1 MDKKVA
7 IVLSTYNGEKYLREQ
22 IDSILNQTYKNF
34 ELIVRDD
41 GSKDSTV
48 AIIKEY
54 IEKSDKEITLIEGKN
69 LGFIK
74 SFFDLLKR
82 ADADY
87 YSFADQDDIWMPNK
101 IELAVNSLNKLDNTK
116 PNMAFSNVD
125 YYDTEMNFMG
135 KGDSE
140 GKNPSFLNSLY
151 ECINQ
156 GMTMVINK
164 KARDYIINNIP
175 EKCFFHDW
183 WTYMICTGFGNVVQD
198 DVVTVKYRRAKTNAT
213 VEGQGKITLLV
224 WRIKKLFLGD
234 GMKDIKKQITIFKN
248 LFYKD
253 LSDENKKILNTFE
266 GEKYNFFRALK
277 KTFYP
282 KKIRRKLIDD
292 LSVRLFFLLGIL

>member
-1 MDKKVA
+1 MSKKVV
-7 IVLSTYNGEKYLREQ
+7 ILLSTYNGEKYLREQ
-22 IDSILNQTYKNF
+22 IDSILNQSYQNF
-34 ELIVRDD
+34 ELVVRDD

-48 AIIKEY
+48 EIVKEY
-54 IEKSDKEITLIEGKN
+54 MEKSDKEITLMVGKN

-74 SFFDLLKR
+74 SFFELLKHS
-82 ADADY
+82 DADY
-87 YSFADQDDIWMPNK
+87 FSFADQDDIWLPNK
-101 IELAVNSLNKLDNTK
+101 IELAVNSLEKLDDTK
-116 PNMAFSNVD
+116 PNMSFSNVD

-140 GKNPSFLNSLY
+140 NKKPSFLNSLY

-164 KARDYIINNIP
+164 TARDYIIKNIP

-183 WTYMICTGFGNVVQD
+183 WTYMICTAFGNVVQD

-213 VEGQGKITLLV
+213 VEGQGKITLLM

-234 GMKDIKKQITIFKN
+234 GMKDIRAQQTMFKN
-248 LFYKD
+248 MFYNS
-253 LSDENKKILNTFE
+253 LSKENKKIIDTFE
-266 GEKYNFFRALK
+266 GEKYNFIKALK

-282 KKIRRKLIDD
+282 KKIRRKLVDD
-292 LSVRLFFLLGIL
+292 LSVRILFLFGIL

>member
-7 IVLSTYNGEKYLREQ
+7 ILLSTYNGEKYLKEQ
-22 IDSILNQTYKNF
+22 LDSILAQTYANF
-34 ELIVRDD
+34 ELIIRDD
-41 GSKDSTV
+41 GSKDNTV
-48 AIIKEY
+48 KIIKEY
-54 IEKSDKEITLIEGKN
+54 IEKTDKEITLIEGKN

-82 ADADY
+82 GDADY
-87 YSFADQDDIWMPNK
+87 YAYADQDDIWLPNK
-101 IELAVNSLNKLDNTK
+101 IELAVNSLNKLDDRV

-125 YYDTEMNFMG
+125 YYDTEMNFIG
-135 KGDSE
+135 KGDS
-140 GKNPSFLNSLY
+140 KNKKPSFLNSLY

-164 KARDYIINNIP
+164 KAREYIINNIP

-183 WTYMICTGFGNVVQD
+183 WTYMICTAFGNVVQD

-213 VEGQGKITLLV
+213 VEGQGTITLLI
-224 WRIKKLFLGD
+224 WRIKKLLLGD

-248 LFYKD
+248 IFYKD
-253 LSDENKKILNTFE
+253 LSTENQKIIDTFE
-266 GEKYNFFRALK
+266 GEKYNFFKALK
-277 KTFYP
+277 KVFYP

-292 LSVRLFFLLGIL
+292 ISLRIFFLFGIL

>member
-7 IVLSTYNGEKYLREQ
+7 ILLSTYNGEKYLKEQ
-22 IDSILNQTYKNF
+22 LDSILAQTYTNF
-34 ELIVRDD
+34 ELIIRDD
-41 GSKDSTV
+41 GSKDNTV
-48 AIIKEY
+48 KIIKEY
-54 IEKSDKEITLIEGKN
+54 IEKTDKEITLIEGKN

-82 ADADY
+82 GNADY
-87 YSFADQDDIWMPNK
+87 YAYADQDDIWLPNK
-101 IELAVNSLNKLDNTK
+101 IELAVNSLNKLDDRV

-125 YYDTEMNFMG
+125 YYDTEMNFIG
-135 KGDSE
+135 KGDS
-140 GKNPSFLNSLY
+140 KNKKPSFLNSLY

-164 KARDYIINNIP
+164 KAREYIIDNIP

-183 WTYMICTGFGNVVQD
+183 WTYMICTAFGNVVQD

-213 VEGQGKITLLV
+213 VEGQGTITLLI
-224 WRIKKLFLGD
+224 WRIKKLLLGD

-248 LFYKD
+248 IFYKD
-253 LSDENKKILNTFE
+253 LSTENQKIIDTFE
-266 GEKYNFFRALK
+266 GEKYNFFKALK
-277 KTFYP
+277 KVFYP

-292 LSVRLFFLLGIL
+292 ISLRIFFLFGIL

>member
-1 MDKKVA
+1 MSKKVA
-7 IVLSTYNGEKYLREQ
+7 ILLSTYNGEKYLREQ
-22 IDSILNQTYKNF
+22 IDSILAQTYDNF

-48 AIIKEY
+48 EIVKEY
-54 IEKSDKEITLIEGKN
+54 MEKSDKEITLMVGKN

-74 SFFDLLKR
+74 SFFELLKHS
-82 ADADY
+82 DADY
-87 YSFADQDDIWMPNK
+87 FSFADQDDIWLPNK
-101 IELAVNSLNKLDNTK
+101 IELAVNSLNKLDDTK

-135 KGDSE
+135 NGDS
-140 GKNPSFLNSLY
+140 KNKKPSFLNSLY

-164 KARDYIINNIP
+164 TARDYIIKNIP

-183 WTYMICTGFGNVVQD
+183 WTYMICTAFGSVVQD

-234 GMKDIKKQITIFKN
+234 GMKDIRKQQTIFKN
-248 LFYKD
+248 IFYD
-253 LSDENKKILNTFE
+253 NLSDENKR
-266 GEKYNFFRALK
+266 Y
-277 KTFYP
+277 
-282 KKIRRKLIDD
+282 
-292 LSVRLFFLLGIL
+292 

>member
-1 MDKKVA
+1 MSKKVA
-7 IVLSTYNGEKYLREQ
+7 ILLSTYNGEKYLREQ
-22 IDSILNQTYKNF
+22 IDSILAQTYDNF

-48 AIIKEY
+48 EIVKEY
-54 IEKSDKEITLIEGKN
+54 MEKSDKEITLMVGKN

-74 SFFDLLKR
+74 SFFELLKHS
-82 ADADY
+82 DADY
-87 YSFADQDDIWMPNK
+87 FSFADQDDIWLPNK
-101 IELAVNSLNKLDNTK
+101 IELAVNSLNKLDDTK

-135 KGDSE
+135 NGDS
-140 GKNPSFLNSLY
+140 KNKKPSFLNSLY

-164 KARDYIINNIP
+164 TARDYIIKNIP

-183 WTYMICTGFGNVVQD
+183 WTYMICTAFGSVVQD

-224 WRIKKLFLGD
+224 WRIKKLFLGN
-234 GMKDIKKQITIFKN
+234 GMKDIRKQQTIFKN
-248 LFYKD
+248 IFYD
-253 LSDENKKILNTFE
+253 NLSDENKKILDTFE
-266 GEKYNFFRALK
+266 EEKYNFFKALK

-282 KKIRRKLIDD
+282 RKIRRKFVDD
-292 LSVRLFFLLGIL
+292 LSLRILFLLGIL

>member
-22 IDSILNQTYKNF
+22 IDSILNQTYTNF

-41 GSKDSTV
+41 GSKDDTV
-48 AIIKEY
+48 KIIKEY

-82 ADADY
+82 GDADY
-87 YSFADQDDIWMPNK
+87 YAYADQDDIWLPNK
-101 IELAVNSLNKLDNTK
+101 IELAVTSLDKLDSSK
-116 PNMAFSNVD
+116 PNMAFSNVE
-125 YYDTEMNFMG
+125 YYDTEMNFIG
-135 KGDSE
+135 NGES
-140 GKNPSFLNSLY
+140 KNKRPSFLNSLY

-164 KARDYIINNIP
+164 TARDYIINNIP

-183 WTYMICTGFGNVVQD
+183 WTYMICSSMGNVVQD

-213 VEGQGKITLLV
+213 VEGQGIVTLMT
-224 WRIKKLFLGD
+224 WRIKKLLLGD
-234 GMKDIKKQITIFKN
+234 GMKDIKKQITMFKN
-248 LFYKD
+248 IFYKQ
-253 LSDENKKILNTFE
+253 LSNKDKKIIDTFE
-266 GEKYNFFRALK
+266 GENYNFFKALK
-277 KTFYP
+277 KVFYP

-292 LSVRLFFLLGIL
+292 ISLRIFFLFGIL

>member
-1 MDKKVA
+1 MSKKVA
-7 IVLSTYNGEKYLREQ
+7 ILLSTYNGEKYLREQ
-22 IDSILNQTYKNF
+22 IDSILAQTYDNF

-48 AIIKEY
+48 EIVKEY
-54 IEKSDKEITLIEGKN
+54 MEKSDKEITLMVGKN

-74 SFFDLLKR
+74 SFFELLKHS
-82 ADADY
+82 DADY
-87 YSFADQDDIWMPNK
+87 FSFADQDDIWLPNK
-101 IELAVNSLNKLDNTK
+101 IELAVNSLNKLDDTK

-135 KGDSE
+135 NGDS
-140 GKNPSFLNSLY
+140 KNKKPSFLNSLY

-164 KARDYIINNIP
+164 TARDYIIKNIP

-183 WTYMICTGFGNVVQD
+183 WTYMICTAFGSVVQY

-234 GMKDIKKQITIFKN
+234 GMKDIRKQQTIFKN
-248 LFYKD
+248 IFYD
-253 LSDENKKILNTFE
+253 NLSDENKKILDTFE
-266 GEKYNFFRALK
+266 EEKYNFFKALK

-282 KKIRRKLIDD
+282 RKIRRKFVDD
-292 LSVRLFFLLGIL
+292 LSLRILFLLGIL

>member
-1 MDKKVA
+1 MSKKVA
-7 IVLSTYNGEKYLREQ
+7 ILLSTYNGEKYLREQ
-22 IDSILNQTYKNF
+22 IDSILAQTYDNF

-48 AIIKEY
+48 EIVKEY
-54 IEKSDKEITLIEGKN
+54 MEKSDKEITLMVGKN

-74 SFFDLLKR
+74 SFFELLKHS
-82 ADADY
+82 DADY
-87 YSFADQDDIWMPNK
+87 FSFADQDDIWLPNK
-101 IELAVNSLNKLDNTK
+101 IELAVNSLNKLDDTK

-135 KGDSE
+135 NGDS
-140 GKNPSFLNSLY
+140 KNKKPSFLNSLY

-164 KARDYIINNIP
+164 TARDYIIKNIP

-183 WTYMICTGFGNVVQD
+183 WTYMICTAFGSVVQD

-234 GMKDIKKQITIFKN
+234 GMKDIRKQQTIFKN
-248 LFYKD
+248 VFYD
-253 LSDENKKILNTFE
+253 NLSDENKKILDTFE
-266 GEKYNFFRALK
+266 EEKYNFFKALK

-282 KKIRRKLIDD
+282 RKIRRKFVDD
-292 LSVRLFFLLGIL
+292 LSLRILFLLGIL

>member
-7 IVLSTYNGEKYLREQ
+7 ILLSTYNGEKYLKEQ
-22 IDSILNQTYKNF
+22 LDSILAQTYTNF
-34 ELIVRDD
+34 ELIIRDD
-41 GSKDSTV
+41 GSKDNTV
-48 AIIKEY
+48 KIIKEY
-54 IEKSDKEITLIEGKN
+54 IEKTDKEITLIEGKN

-82 ADADY
+82 GDADY
-87 YSFADQDDIWMPNK
+87 YAYADQDDIWLPNK
-101 IELAVNSLNKLDNTK
+101 IELAVNSLNKLDDRV

-125 YYDTEMNFMG
+125 YYDTEMNFIG
-135 KGDSE
+135 KGDS
-140 GKNPSFLNSLY
+140 KNKKPSFLNSLY

-164 KARDYIINNIP
+164 KAREYIIDNIP

-183 WTYMICTGFGNVVQD
+183 WTYMICTAFGNVVQD

-213 VEGQGKITLLV
+213 VEGQGTITLLI
-224 WRIKKLFLGD
+224 WRIKKLLLGD

-248 LFYKD
+248 IFYKD
-253 LSDENKKILNTFE
+253 LSTENQKIIDTFE
-266 GEKYNFFRALK
+266 GEKYNFFKALK
-277 KTFYP
+277 KVFYP

-292 LSVRLFFLLGIL
+292 ISLRIFFLFGIL

>member
-1 MDKKVA
+1 MSKKVA
-7 IVLSTYNGEKYLREQ
+7 ILLSTYNGEKYLREQ
-22 IDSILNQTYKNF
+22 IDSILAQTYDNF

-48 AIIKEY
+48 EIVKEY
-54 IEKSDKEITLIEGKN
+54 MEKSDKEIMVGKN

-74 SFFDLLKR
+74 SFFELLKHS
-82 ADADY
+82 DADY
-87 YSFADQDDIWMPNK
+87 FSFADQDDIWLPNK
-101 IELAVNSLNKLDNTK
+101 IELAVNSLNKLDDTK

-135 KGDSE
+135 NGDS
-140 GKNPSFLNSLY
+140 KNKKPSFLNSLY

-164 KARDYIINNIP
+164 TARDYIIKNIP

-183 WTYMICTGFGNVVQD
+183 WTYMICTAFGSVVQD

-234 GMKDIKKQITIFKN
+234 GMKDIRKQQTIFKN
-248 LFYKD
+248 IFYD
-253 LSDENKKILNTFE
+253 NLSDENKKILDTFE
-266 GEKYNFFRALK
+266 EEKYNFFKALK

-282 KKIRRKLIDD
+282 RKIRRKFVDD
-292 LSVRLFFLLGIL
+292 LSLRILFLLGIL

>member
-7 IVLSTYNGEKYLREQ
+7 ILLSTYNGEKYLKEQ
-22 IDSILNQTYKNF
+22 LDSILAQTYTNF
-34 ELIVRDD
+34 ELIIRDD
-41 GSKDSTV
+41 GSKDNTV
-48 AIIKEY
+48 KIIKEY
-54 IEKSDKEITLIEGKN
+54 IEKTDKEITLIEGKN

-82 ADADY
+82 GNADY
-87 YSFADQDDIWMPNK
+87 YAYADQDDIWLPNK
-101 IELAVNSLNKLDNTK
+101 IELAVNSLNKLDDRV

-125 YYDTEMNFMG
+125 YYDTEMNFIG
-135 KGDSE
+135 KGDS
-140 GKNPSFLNSLY
+140 KNKKPSFLNSLY

-164 KARDYIINNIP
+164 KAREYIIDNIP

-183 WTYMICTGFGNVVQD
+183 WTYMICTAFGNVVQD

-213 VEGQGKITLLV
+213 VEGQGIVTLLI
-224 WRIKKLFLGD
+224 WRIKKLLLGD

-248 LFYKD
+248 IFYKD
-253 LSDENKKILNTFE
+253 LSTENQKIIDTFE
-266 GEKYNFFRALK
+266 GEKYNFFKAIK
-277 KTFYP
+277 KAFYP

-292 LSVRLFFLLGIL
+292 ISLRIFFLFGIL

>member
-1 MDKKVA
+1 MSKKVA
-7 IVLSTYNGEKYLREQ
+7 ILLSTYNGEKYLREQ
-22 IDSILNQTYKNF
+22 IDSLLAQTYDNF

-48 AIIKEY
+48 EIVKEY
-54 IEKSDKEITLIEGKN
+54 MEKSDKEITLMVGKN

-74 SFFDLLKR
+74 SFFELLKHS
-82 ADADY
+82 DADY
-87 YSFADQDDIWMPNK
+87 FSFADQDDIWLPNK
-101 IELAVNSLNKLDNTK
+101 IELAVNSLNKLDDTK

-135 KGDSE
+135 NGDS
-140 GKNPSFLNSLY
+140 KNKKPSFLNSLY

-164 KARDYIINNIP
+164 TARDYIIKNIP

-183 WTYMICTGFGNVVQD
+183 WTYMICTAFGSVVQA

-224 WRIKKLFLGD
+224 WRIKKLFLGN
-234 GMKDIKKQITIFKN
+234 GMKDIRKQQTIFKN
-248 LFYKD
+248 IFYD
-253 LSDENKKILNTFE
+253 NLSDENKKILDTFE
-266 GEKYNFFRALK
+266 EEKYNFFKALK

-282 KKIRRKLIDD
+282 RKIRRKFVDD
-292 LSVRLFFLLGIL
+292 LSLRILFLLGIL

>member
-22 IDSILNQTYKNF
+22 IDSILNQTYTNF

-41 GSKDSTV
+41 GSKDNTV

-87 YSFADQDDIWMPNK
+87 YSFADQDDVWMPNK
-101 IELAVNSLNKLDNTK
+101 IELAVKSLNKLDDTK

-125 YYDTEMNFMG
+125 YYDIEMNFMG
-135 KGDSE
+135 KGDSK
-140 GKNPSFLNSLY
+140 GKKPSFLNSLY

-164 KARDYIINNIP
+164 KARDYIINNLP

-213 VEGQGKITLLV
+213 VEGQGKLTLLI

-253 LSDENKKILNTFE
+253 LSEENKKILDTFE
-266 GEKYNFFRALK
+266 GEKYNFFKALK

-292 LSVRLFFLLGIL
+292 LSVRVFFLFGIL

>member
-1 MDKKVA
+1 MSKKVA
-7 IVLSTYNGEKYLREQ
+7 ILLSTYNGEKYLREQ
-22 IDSILNQTYKNF
+22 IDSILNQTYQNF
-34 ELIVRDD
+34 ELVVRDD

-48 AIIKEY
+48 EIVKEY
-54 IEKSDKEITLIEGKN
+54 MEKSDKEITLMVGKN

-74 SFFDLLKR
+74 SFFELLKHS
-82 ADADY
+82 DADY
-87 YSFADQDDIWMPNK
+87 FSFADQDDIWFPNK
-101 IELAVNSLNKLDNTK
+101 IELAVNSLDKLDDTK

-135 KGDSE
+135 KGDSQN
-140 GKNPSFLNSLY
+140 KKPSFLNSLY

-164 KARDYIINNIP
+164 TARDYIIENIP

-183 WTYMICTGFGNVVQD
+183 WTYMICTAFGNVVQD
-198 DVVTVKYRRAKTNAT
+198 DIVTVKYRRAKTNAT
-213 VEGQGKITLLV
+213 VEGQGKFTLLM

-234 GMKDIKKQITIFKN
+234 GMKDIRAQQTMFKN
-248 LFYKD
+248 IFYKD
-253 LSDENKKILNTFE
+253 LSEENRKIIDTFE
-266 GEKYNFFRALK
+266 GEKYNFFKALK

-292 LSVRLFFLLGIL
+292 ISVRILFLFGIL

>member
-1 MDKKVA
+1 MSKKVA
-7 IVLSTYNGEKYLREQ
+7 ILLSTYNGEKYLREQ
-22 IDSILNQTYKNF
+22 IDSILAQTYDNF

-48 AIIKEY
+48 EIIKEY
-54 IEKSDKEITLIEGKN
+54 VEKSDKEITLMVGKN

-74 SFFDLLKR
+74 SFFELLKHS
-82 ADADY
+82 DADY
-87 YSFADQDDIWMPNK
+87 FSFADQDDVWLPNK
-101 IELAVNSLNKLDNTK
+101 IELAVKSLNKLDDTK

-135 KGDSE
+135 NGDSK
-140 GKNPSFLNSLY
+140 GKKGYFLNSLY

-164 KARDYIINNIP
+164 TARDYIINNIP

-183 WTYMICTGFGNVVQD
+183 WTYMICTAFGNVVQD

-213 VEGQGKITLLV
+213 VEGQGKITLLM

-234 GMKDIKKQITIFKN
+234 GMKDIKAQQTIFKN
-248 LFYKD
+248 IFYKD
-253 LSDENKKILNTFE
+253 LSDENKKILDTFE
-266 GEKYNFFRALK
+266 GEKYNFIKALK

-282 KKIRRKLIDD
+282 HKIRRKLIDD
-292 LSVRLFFLLGIL
+292 LSVRILFLFGVL

>member
-135 KGDSE
+135 KGDNE

>member
-7 IVLSTYNGEKYLREQ
+7 ILLSTYNGEKYLREQ
-22 IDSILNQTYKNF
+22 IDSILAQTYQNF
-34 ELIVRDD
+34 ELVVRDD

-54 IEKSDKEITLIEGKN
+54 IEKTDKKITLITGEN

-74 SFFDLLKR
+74 SFFELLKI

-87 YSFADQDDIWMPNK
+87 FSFADQDDIWFPNK

-125 YYDTEMNFMG
+125 YYDIDMNFMG
-135 KGDSE
+135 KGDSK
-140 GKNPSFLNSLY
+140 GKKPYFLNSLY

-164 KARDYIINNIP
+164 VARDYIINNIP

-213 VEGQGKITLLV
+213 VEGQGIIAMYV
-224 WRIKKLFLGD
+224 WRIKKMFLGE
-234 GMKDIKKQITIFKN
+234 GMKDLRKQQKFFKE
-248 LFYKD
+248 LFYDD
-253 LSDENKKILNTFE
+253 LSDENKKILDTFQ
-266 GEKYNFFRALK
+266 GEKYNFFKALK
-277 KTFYP
+277 KMFYP
-282 KKIRRKLIDD
+282 KKIRRKLVDD
-292 LSVRLFFLLGIL
+292 LSIRILFLFGIL

>member
-1 MDKKVA
+1 MSKKVA
-7 IVLSTYNGEKYLREQ
+7 ILLSTYNGEKYLREQ
-22 IDSILNQTYKNF
+22 IDSILNQTYQNF

-48 AIIKEY
+48 EIIKEY
-54 IEKSDKEITLIEGKN
+54 MEKSDKITLMVGKN

-74 SFFDLLKR
+74 SFFELLKHS
-82 ADADY
+82 DADY
-87 YSFADQDDIWMPNK
+87 FSFADQDDIWLPNK
-101 IELAVNSLNKLDNTK
+101 IELAVNSLNKLDDTK

-135 KGDSE
+135 NGDSK
-140 GKNPSFLNSLY
+140 GKKPSFLNSLY

-164 KARDYIINNIP
+164 TTRDYIVKNIP

-183 WTYMICTGFGNVVQD
+183 WTYMICTAFGNVVQD

-213 VEGQGKITLLV
+213 VEGQGKITLFI
-224 WRIKKLFLGD
+224 WRIKKLFLGE
-234 GMKDIKKQITIFKN
+234 GMKDIRAQQTIFKN
-248 LFYKD
+248 IFYD
-253 LSDENKKILNTFE
+253 SLSKENKKILDTFE
-266 GEKYNFFRALK
+266 GEKYNFFKALK

-282 KKIRRKLIDD
+282 KKIRRKLVDEIP
-292 LSVRLFFLLGIL
+292 LRILFLLGIL

>member
-1 MDKKVA
+1 MEKKVA
-7 IVLSTYNGEKYLREQ
+7 ILLSTYNGEKYLREQ
-22 IDSILNQTYKNF
+22 LDSILNQTYTNF

-41 GSKDSTV
+41 GSKDNTV
-48 AIIKEY
+48 GIVKEY
-54 IEKSDKEITLIEGKN
+54 IEKSDKEIVLVEGKN

-87 YSFADQDDIWMPNK
+87 YSFADQDDIWLPNK
-101 IELAVNSLNKLDNTK
+101 IELAVKSLNKLDNTK

-125 YYDTEMNFMG
+125 YYDTEMNFIG
-135 KGDSE
+135 KGDSK
-140 GKNPSFLNSLY
+140 GKKPSFLNSLY

-164 KARDYIINNIP
+164 KARDYIINHIP

-183 WTYMICTGFGNVVQD
+183 WTYMICTAFGKVVQD

-213 VEGQGKITLLV
+213 VEGQGKLTLLV

-248 LFYKD
+248 IFYKD
-253 LSDENKKILNTFE
+253 LSKENKKILDTFQ
-266 GEKYNFFRALK
+266 GEKYNFFKALK

-292 LSVRLFFLLGIL
+292 ISIRIFFLFGIL

>member
-22 IDSILNQTYKNF
+22 IDSILNQTYTNF

-41 GSKDSTV
+41 GSKDDTV
-48 AIIKEY
+48 KIIKEY

-87 YSFADQDDIWMPNK
+87 YSFADQDDIWLPNK

-135 KGDSE
+135 KGDSS
-140 GKNPSFLNSLY
+140 GKKPSFLNSLY

-164 KARDYIINNIP
+164 KARDHIINNLP

-183 WTYMICTGFGNVVQD
+183 WTYMICTAFGSVVQD

-213 VEGQGKITLLV
+213 VEGQGKITLLI
-224 WRIKKLFLGD
+224 WRIKKLLLGD

-253 LSDENKKILNTFE
+253 LSKENKKIIDTFE
-266 GEKYNFFRALK
+266 GEKYNFFKALK

-292 LSVRLFFLLGIL
+292 LSVRVFFLFGIL